1 MPKKLG
7 KTKNNKKPAKSKKH
21 TKKKMIEEVKLL
33 EQGHVPDTSKIG
45 SGFKGKNK
53 IIIS

>member
-1 MPKKLG
+1 MPKRLR
-7 KTKNNKKPAKSKKH
+7 KTKIGKKPAKIRKKP
-21 TKKKMIEEVKLL
+21 KKMVDEVKLL
-33 EQGHVPDTSKIG
+33 EKGHVPDTSKIG